1 MSDRFGMTGNYLI
14 HSAKGTS
21 WEKKDHK
28 YVSKKQVN
36 GKWIYVYNKNFSLEK
51 TLQEKT
57 GENIIKRDIEAINTL
72 SNSQDEDAKKAIV
85 VFEKDMKVAEL
96 MANGKIT
103 KIPKTEGLE
112 EAMYYVNKYKKQKE
126 KRNGNKEN

>member
-1 MSDRFGMTGNYLI
+1 MEWQAITLSIPLKVLLGKRKIINIFV
-14 HSAKGTS
+14 
-21 WEKKDHK
+21 KK
-28 YVSKKQVN
+28 N
-36 GKWIYVYNKNFSLEK
+36 GRYYYEENKSLEK

-57 GENIIKRDIEAINTL
+57 GENIIKRDIEAINIL
-72 SNSQDEDAKKAIV
+72 SNSQDKDAKKAIV
-85 VFEKDMKVAEL
+85 TFEKDMKVAEL

-126 KRNGNKEN
+126 KQNGSKEN

>member
-1 MSDRFGMTGNYLI
+1 MKML
-14 HSAKGTS
+14 
-21 WEKKDHK
+21 KKLLLFLK
-28 YVSKKQVN
+28 
-36 GKWIYVYNKNFSLEK
+36 
-51 TLQEKT
+51 
-57 GENIIKRDIEAINTL
+57 
-72 SNSQDEDAKKAIV
+72 
-85 VFEKDMKVAEL
+85 KDMKVAEL